1 MIFGHGNDDDG
12 DDDGYFGDDDNDVVV
27 VLMALMMVGSDL
39 LGSLSFLELK
49 RELAGLL
56 QTHVRAQLDLTV
68 TSISVEFEAN
78 LQGQNIAVYSLMSRH
93 QPKT

>member
-1 MIFGHGNDDDG
+1 MIFGHGDDVDG

-27 VLMALMMVGSDL
+27 VLMVGSDL